1 MLQCHRHPDAVCRP
15 SFQDIVTA
23 LHANDKYVLEVP
35 PEDAM
40 SHSEAG
46 RLGAPIECGTAMYQ
60 DLCNQYVGHSPVY
73 QDLCNQYV
81 GHSPVPEESGDQLC
95 NDYDVVVMD

>member
-1 MLQCHRHPDAVCRP
+1 MA
-15 SFQDIVTA
+15 A

-40 SHSEAG
+40 SYSEAG
-46 RLGAPIECGTAMYQ
+46 KLGAPIESGASMYQ
-60 DLCNQYVGHSPVY
+60 DLCNQYIEYSPMT
-73 QDLCNQYV
+73 
-81 GHSPVPEESGDQLC
+81 EEGGDQLC